1 MTLRQVYKK
10 YPEKYVVL
18 MPKGMRDAGMNNRP
32 LTFQVLV
39 PCDTEEEA
47 ERARERYNAD
57 GLEKVFIMQ
66 THIPIVREMSPENTA
81 QMFRILYG
89 ME

>member
-1 MTLRQVYKK
+1 M
-10 YPEKYVVL
+10 L
-18 MPKGMRDAGMNNRP
+18 MPKGMRDASTNKP

-39 PCDTEEEA
+39 ACETEQEA
-47 ERARERYNAD
+47 EHARERYSAD

>member
-10 YPEKYVVL
+10 YPEKFVVL
-18 MPKGMRDAGMNNRP
+18 MPKGMRDASMNNRP

-47 ERARERYNAD
+47 ECARERYSAD
-57 GLEKVFIMQ
+57 GVESVFLIQ
-66 THIPIVREMSPENTA
+66 THNPIVREMSPENTA
-81 QMFRILYG
+81 RMVRILWG